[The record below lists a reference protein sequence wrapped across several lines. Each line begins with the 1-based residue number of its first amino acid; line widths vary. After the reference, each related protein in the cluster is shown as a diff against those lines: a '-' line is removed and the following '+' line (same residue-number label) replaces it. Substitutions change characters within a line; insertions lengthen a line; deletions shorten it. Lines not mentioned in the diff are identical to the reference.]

1 MLQVTSQ
8 DSARWGGAAGAPE
21 GWAALQ
27 AGDMGQ
33 RRNLVKFVKREVQSP
48 APGKG

>member
-1 MLQVTSQ
+1 MQ
-8 DSARWGGAAGAPE
+8 GGEERLAHQRAGLLFRLETWPE
-21 GWAALQ
+21 
-27 AGDMGQ
+27 